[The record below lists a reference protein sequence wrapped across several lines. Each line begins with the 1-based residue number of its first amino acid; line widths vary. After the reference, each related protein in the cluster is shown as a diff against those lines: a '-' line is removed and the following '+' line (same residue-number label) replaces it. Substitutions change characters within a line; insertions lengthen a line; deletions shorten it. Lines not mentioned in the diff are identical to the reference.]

1 MSTLDAGVVVDS
13 GGESTAGDCQGRKPG
28 FPYLLW
34 AWGEFACDPRGPA
47 GWLGSGSPLRL
58 RKEAKATKKQQK
70 MAQRQT
76 PSVQ

>member
-1 MSTLDAGVVVDS
+1 M
-13 GGESTAGDCQGRKPG
+13 QGQWWIAEGKGLLVIVREG
-28 FPYLLW
+28 SLYLP
-34 AWGEFACDPRGPA
+34 WGEFACDPRCPA

-76 PSVQ
+76 PRVQ